1 MYKIPLSR
9 PSITTAEAQ
18 AAYDTVISYQLAQGA
33 KVEEFEQ
40 RISEYVGTKY
50 AIAVSSGTDGL
61 MMSLK
66 ACGIGQGDEVITTP
80 YTFIATLFAIEQA
93 GAKPVLVDI
102 DRETY
107 NIDVKNKPA
116 FIDPKITKAII
127 PVDVFGSPVDT
138 NYWLYGADKDREGEY
153 RYYPRIIIDSC
164 ESLGSHIDRPFDACV
179 YAFYPN
185 KQITTGEGGM
195 ICTNNKDIA
204 DYCRAYRNQ
213 GRAPMDK
220 WLQHS
225 QKGGNYRM
233 TDIQAAIG
241 IEQMKR
247 IDEIKQKR
255 QLVALTYHEMLAD
268 LYISNT
274 INWQEF
280 TSPDINPFAFVIEVP
295 NRDKVMQYLLD
306 RGIECRAYFP
316 CVHLQKSMKH
326 LGYKI
331 GDFPIAEE
339 VSSKTLAL
347 PFFTDMTETE
357 IEYVCEILKEVL

>member
-18 AAYDTVISYQLAQGA
+18 AAYDTVIFYQLAQGA
-33 KVEEFEQ
+33 RVEEFEQ
-40 RISEYVGTKY
+40 RIAEYVGTKY
-50 AIAVSSGTDGL
+50 AIAVSSGTAGL
-61 MMSLK
+61 FLCLE

-107 NIDVKNKPA
+107 NIDMSTFHRNTLNG
-116 FIDPKITKAII
+116 IKAIM
-127 PVDVFGSPVDT
+127 PVDVFGNPYDT
-138 NYWLYGADKDREGEY
+138 SNNNTAL
-153 RYYPRIIIDSC
+153 PIIIDSC
-164 ESLGSHIDRPFDACV
+164 ESLGSRINRPFDACV

-204 DYCRAYRNQ
+204 DYCRAYHNQ
-213 GRAPMDK
+213 GRVPGDK

-225 QKGGNYRM
+225 QEGFNFRM

-241 IEQMKR
+241 VEQMRR

-255 QLVALTYHEMLAD
+255 QLVALTYHEILAD
-268 LYISNT
+268 LYISGV

-295 NRDKVMQYLLD
+295 NRDKIMQYLID
-306 RGIECRAYFP
+306 KGIECKPYFP
-316 CVHLQKSMKH
+316 CVHLQPAMSH
-326 LGYKI
+326 LKYKQ
-331 GDFPIAEE
+331 GDFPISEE
-339 VSSKTLAL
+339 VSSRTLAI
-347 PFFTDMTETE
+347 PFYTDMTEEEVET
-357 IEYVCEILKEVL
+357 VCNTLKEAIGV

>member
-9 PSITTAEAQ
+9 PSITTAEGQ
-18 AAYDTVISYQLAQGA
+18 AAYDTVMSYQLAQGA

-40 RISEYVGTKY
+40 RIAEYVGTKY
-50 AIAVSSGTDGL
+50 TIAVSSGTDGL
-61 MMSLK
+61 FLCLK

-93 GAKPVLVDI
+93 GARPVLVDI
-102 DRETY
+102 DGDTY
-107 NIDVKNKPA
+107 NINLATMYRNTLDG
-116 FIDPKITKAII
+116 IKAYM
-127 PVDVFGSPVDT
+127 PVDVFGNPYDT
-138 NYWLYGADKDREGEY
+138 SNNNTAL
-153 RYYPRIIIDSC
+153 PIIIDSC
-164 ESLGSHIDRPFDACV
+164 ESLGSRIDRPFDACV

-213 GRAPMDK
+213 GRAPGDK

-241 IEQMKR
+241 VEQMRR

-255 QLVALTYHEMLAD
+255 QLVALTYHEMLSD
-268 LYISNT
+268 LYISKI

-280 TSPDINPFAFVIEVP
+280 TSHDINPFAFVIEVP
-295 NRDKVMQYLLD
+295 NRDKVMQYLID
-306 RGIECRAYFP
+306 KGIECKPYFP
-316 CVHLQKSMKH
+316 CVHLQPAMAH
-326 LGYKI
+326 LGYKS

-339 VSSKTLAL
+339 VSSRTLAL
-347 PFFTDMTETE
+347 PFYTDMTEE
-357 IEYVCEILKEVL
+357 EVNYVCEKLQEALNDGYY